1 MIAIKLE
8 RLISITYALLNN
20 EVISASE
27 LADKYQV
34 SQRTIYR
41 DIEAIG
47 AAGIPVISYQGVNG
61 GFGIIEEYKMDRSLL
76 RTDDIQSLIT
86 LLHSTATVFKDNR
99 AEETLNRLQTI
110 RQGDPNPSLTLDF
123 GSWRTNNHLLNLL
136 RKAIE
141 EETVIRLDYTNSN
154 NERTTRVIEPVSLH
168 FKYYSWYLHGYCRER
183 NDYRVFKLSRMTEVH
198 IMPERSRKSHASAP
212 RDIWNDYK
220 PEPDSDVA
228 VIVVSGSSLAKALD
242 TFYEEEKQFNEDGS
256 LTLTTSFNAEEP
268 DWLMSVILGFGD
280 NAVVLQPPLL
290 VRLLR
295 EKIEK
300 MFRLYSEV

>member
-1 MIAIKLE
+1 MKLE

-47 AAGIPVISYQGVNG
+47 AAGIPVVSYQGVNG

-86 LLHSTATVFKDNR
+86 LLHSTATVFKDVR
-99 AEETLNRLQTI
+99 AEETLHRLQTI
-110 RQGDPNPSLTLDF
+110 RQGDPNPSLSLDF
-123 GSWRTNNHLLNLL
+123 GSWRTNNHMLYLL
-136 RKAIE
+136 RKAVE
-141 EETVIRLDYTNSN
+141 EETVIRTDYTNAN

-168 FKYYSWYLHGYCRER
+168 FKYYSWYLHGFCRER
-183 NDYRVFKLSRMTEVH
+183 NDYRVFKLSRMTDVH
-198 IMPERSRKSHASAP
+198 ILPERSRKSHASAP
-212 RDIWNDYK
+212 RDIWNDFR
-220 PEPDSDVA
+220 PEPDIGIA
-228 VIVVSGSSLAKALD
+228 VIVVSGSSVAKALD
-242 TFYEEEKQFNEDGS
+242 IFYGDERQFNEDGS
-256 LTLTTSFNAEEP
+256 LTFTTSFNAKDPE
-268 DWLMSVILGFGD
+268 WLMSVILGFGD
-280 NAVVLQPPLL
+280 NAVVLQPPPLKQ
-290 VRLLR
+290 LLR

-300 MFRLYSEV
+300 MLRRYSEV